1 MSRRPLAS
9 TRSAAGSRARP
20 RSRRREVVPKREHGA
35 TRDAPREAT
44 LTAIA
49 PTRRR
54 RRGLVIKVVA
64 ATAVVATLL
73 VVGGRWLLQQ
83 SLFRVQH
90 VQLTGEVHESAQ
102 QVLSATKLDSHPTMI
117 GLSQA
122 TLQRDL
128 SVYPWI
134 GSISLVKRWPNSVD
148 LAIHEV
154 SAVAVAFDPHH
165 VLHYV
170 SAAGRALTTA
180 SLSTDMPTLATTP
193 ASLAATTWPYAGPES
208 AAAVVASQLP
218 EAFKAQVSQIIADA
232 RGNVTLQLTT
242 PLRFF
247 LGPATNLDAKFVAVA
262 SAIAHGTFSAGDV
275 VDVTTPNELSVTGPG

>member
-20 RSRRREVVPKREHGA
+20 RARRREVAPARDRDR

-44 LTAIA
+44 LSTITPA
-49 PTRRR
+49 RRR
-54 RRGLVIKVVA
+54 RRGLVIKVVV
-64 ATAVVATLL
+64 ATVVVVTLL

-90 VQLTGEVHESAQ
+90 VHLSGEVHESAQ
-102 QVLSATKLDSHPTMI
+102 QVLSATRLDAHPTMI

-134 GSISLVKRWPNSVD
+134 GSISLIKRWPNSID

-165 VLHYV
+165 VLRYV
-170 SAAGRALTTA
+170 SAAGRDLTTA
-180 SLSTDMPTLATTP
+180 PLGTDMPTLATTP
-193 ASLAATTWPYAGPES
+193 ASLATTTWPYDGPEA

-218 EAFKAQVSQIIADA
+218 EAFRAQVSQIIVDA
-232 RGNVTLQLTT
+232 SGNVTLQLTT

-247 LGPATNLDAKFVAVA
+247 LGPATNLTAKFVAVA